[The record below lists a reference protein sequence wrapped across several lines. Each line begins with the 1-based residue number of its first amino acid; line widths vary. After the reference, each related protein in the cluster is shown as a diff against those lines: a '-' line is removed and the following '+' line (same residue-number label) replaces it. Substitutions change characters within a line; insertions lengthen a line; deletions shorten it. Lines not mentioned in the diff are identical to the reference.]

1 MPAVSSFDLAPY
13 AAAGIYDETAPD
25 ADERAQLLE
34 YLASVGCTVEE
45 MVAAHARGRLFALAG
60 DRIVRPERDRFTL
73 AEVASQVG
81 TDEALVR
88 KLWRACGLVE
98 ASAGARVASPDDVSA
113 MSTMVANVSFLGE
126 DVILGVCRVIGSSM
140 ARIGDALSGATRGR
154 VTDIAVA
161 TSGSEL
167 TTAQAWGSIARGI
180 PPIGLVL
187 DTVFRH
193 HLESARMH
201 FEQSDSYEVAADGGI
216 NVGVGFAD
224 LSGFT
229 GLTQRM
235 TMAEL
240 SQLLGGFE
248 HTAMEVVADHGGRVV
263 KLIGDAVMYVT
274 AAPPTVVEVA
284 DALLRAAA
292 DAGFSARAGISAG
305 TTLALDGD
313 YFGPVVNVAARL
325 VAVAEPG
332 DILGTEDLV
341 ARLGRPDR
349 AVSVGPRTLRGFDDP
364 VEVYRFLPLD

>member
-1 MPAVSSFDLAPY
+1 VASSFDLAAY
-13 AAAGIYDETAPD
+13 AAAGLYDA
-25 ADERAQLLE
+25 ADPQATERAQLLE
-34 YLASVGCTVEE
+34 YLAGVGCTIEE
-45 MVAAHARGRLFALAG
+45 MVAAQARGRLFALAG

-73 AEVASQVG
+73 AEVAGKVG
-81 TDEALVR
+81 ADEALVR
-88 KLWRACGLVE
+88 RLWRACGLVE
-98 ASAGARVASPDDVSA
+98 GAPGDRVASPDDVDA
-113 MSTMVANVSFLGE
+113 VATMVGNVGLLGE
-126 DVILGVCRVIGSSM
+126 EVVLGVCRVMGSSA

-180 PPIGLVL
+180 PRIGATL
-187 DTVFRH
+187 DTLFRH

-274 AAPPTVVEVA
+274 AAPPTVVGVA

-292 DAGFSARAGISAG
+292 DGGFTARAGLSAG
-305 TTLALDGD
+305 TALALDGD

-332 DILGTEDLV
+332 DILGTADLV
-341 ARLGRPDR
+341 TRLGRPDR
-349 AVSVGPRTLRGFDDP
+349 AVPVGPRTLRGFDEP

>member
-1 MPAVSSFDLAPY
+1 VASTFDLAPY
-13 AAAGIYDETAPD
+13 AEAGLYDASALD
-25 ADERAQLLE
+25 ANERAQLLE
-34 YLASVGCTVEE
+34 YLASVGCTIEE
-45 MVAAHARGRLFALAG
+45 MVAADSRGRLFALAG
-60 DRIVRPERDRFTL
+60 DRIVRPERDRFTI
-73 AEVASQVG
+73 AEVAARVG

-88 KLWRACGLVE
+88 RLWRACGLVE
-98 ASAGARVASPDDVSA
+98 AAPGDRVASPDDVEA

-167 TTAQAWGSIARGI
+167 TTAQAWGAIARGI
-180 PPIGLVL
+180 PRIGTAL
-187 DTVFRH
+187 DVVFRH

-201 FEQSDSYEVAADGGI
+201 FEQSDSYEVAAEGGI

-274 AAPPTVVEVA
+274 SAPANVVEVA
-284 DALLRAAA
+284 DALLHAAS
-292 DAGFSARAGISAG
+292 DAGLAARAGLSAG

-332 DILGTEDLV
+332 DIRGTADLV
-341 ARLGRPDR
+341 TRLGSPAR
-349 AVSVGPRTLRGFDDP
+349 AVAVGERTLRGFDEP

>member
-1 MPAVSSFDLAPY
+1 MASTFDLGPY
-13 AAAGIYDETAPD
+13 AAAGLYDETARD
-25 ADERAQLLE
+25 AAERAQLLE
-34 YLASVGCTVEE
+34 YLAGVGCTIEE
-45 MVAAHARGRLFALAG
+45 MVAADARGRLFALAG

-73 AEVASQVG
+73 AEVAQRVG
-81 TDEALVR
+81 ADEALVR
-88 KLWRACGLVE
+88 RLWRACGLVE
-98 ASAGARVASPDDVSA
+98 ASPGERVASPDDVAA
-113 MSTMVANVSFLGE
+113 MATMVANVGFLGE
-126 DVILGVCRVIGSSM
+126 DVILGICRVIGSSM

-180 PPIGLVL
+180 PPIGAAL

-201 FEQSDSYEVAADGGI
+201 FEQSDSYEVAAEGGI

-274 AAPPTVVEVA
+274 SAPSTVVKVA
-284 DALLRAAA
+284 DALLRAAS
-292 DAGFSARAGISAG
+292 DAGFAARAGLSVG
-305 TTLALDGD
+305 TALALDGD

-332 DILGTEDLV
+332 DILGTAELV
-341 ARLGRPDR
+341 SRLGHPDR
-349 AVSVGPRTLRGFDDP
+349 AVALGPRSLRGFDEP
-364 VEVYRFLPLD
+364 VDVYRFLPID